1 MDKDST
7 SFPNSDAYTSP
18 GTPDYGDNNGGGFP
32 KGWCSERVPLPNNNR
47 KQRRTSVNVLM
58 PLSNG
63 RALPSKWDDA
73 ERWITSP
80 VSGSGSC
87 RAIAPHPQRRL
98 KSKSGPLGLT
108 PGDTCFSSY
117 STGFPLLEDERTN
130 SIFAGSPLTTGVL
143 VPNGYSFHH
152 GRIDAHVGSSVMFIE
167 SPYPD
172 SQDEKID
179 ENDVTG
185 VVSRRDMAT
194 QMSPL
199 DSPESSP
206 MGRLLLSTSPPPIP
220 TPVEP
225 DTHLSARVEVRDV
238 QVDKRVTMMKQSKRH
253 KKRIEKNRST
263 EVKDLALT
271 WNPTKEGE
279 MELSKVQREEARI
292 SAWEN
297 LQNAKAEAAIR
308 KLEMKLEKKKSE
320 SMDKIMNKLK
330 TAQMKSQEMRKTVSS
345 NQAPRVT
352 HKVLFLHRHPK
363 ISLTCCFVP
372 NTIESVK
379 SQVED

>member
-7 SFPNSDAYTSP
+7 SFCNSGAYTSP
-18 GTPDYGDNNGGGFP
+18 GTPDYVDNNGGGFQ
-32 KGWCSERVPLPNNNR
+32 KGWCSERVPLPNNNS
-47 KQRRTSVNVLM
+47 KQRRTSANVLM

-63 RALPSKWDDA
+63 RTLPSKWDDA

-80 VSGSGSC
+80 VSGSESC

-108 PGDTCFSSY
+108 HGDTCFSSY
-117 STGFPLLEDERTN
+117 SPGFPLLKGGRTN

-152 GRIDAHVGSSVMFIE
+152 GRIDAHAGSSLMFIE

-179 ENDVTG
+179 ENTG

-206 MGRLLLSTSPPPIP
+206 MGRLLLSTSPPPIS

-225 DTHLSARVEVRDV
+225 DIHLSARVEVRDV
-238 QVDKRVTMMKQSKRH
+238 QVDKRVTMTKQSKRH
-253 KKRIEKNRST
+253 KKRVEKNGSS

-271 WNPTKEGE
+271 WNPTIEGE

-320 SMDKIMNKLK
+320 SMDKIMKKLK
-330 TAQMKSQEMRKTVSS
+330 TAQMKAQEMRKTMSA
-345 NQAPRVT
+345 NQAPRVK
-352 HKVLFLHRHPK
+352 HKVMFLHRYPK